1 MAQIIEERITIKI
14 SRMVADGDTTI
25 DDSKV
30 TDEIKEQLGV
40 IAEELVGGSVI
51 VEVYTGE

>member
-14 SRMVADGDTTI
+14 SHMVADGDTTI
-25 DDSKV
+25 VDSKV

-40 IAEELVGGSVI
+40 IAEELVGGGVI
-51 VEVYTGE
+51 VEVTEG